1 MEKKMYFWN
10 MKNLK
15 QGSIESSRYLKT
27 EQVILMESS
36 ISKLVKQE
44 KISKEEDETWNNILS
59 NLNWC
64 EINNNHEIIF
74 RVDI

>member
-1 MEKKMYFWN
+1 MYFWN

>member
-1 MEKKMYFWN
+1 MYFWN

-64 EINNNHEIIF
+64 EINNNHGIIF